1 MPCNAYGINDNYDSK
16 SSHFF
21 PALIKKIIE
30 ARRKKKDYIK
40 IWGSGKALRE
50 VIYSD
55 DIADACIFFL
65 KKKTSKSLINI
76 GTGIEKSITQYAKFI
91 MKHLGV
97 NLSIAYEK
105 QKLEGTYR
113 KLLDVSLAK
122 KYGWTYKT
130 SLELGLSKTIIDYL
144 KKNVLSNSK
153 KIKV

>member
-1 MPCNAYGINDNYDSK
+1 MK
-16 SSHFF
+16 Q
-21 PALIKKIIE
+21 E
-30 ARRKKKDYIK
+30 EKKKDYIK

-65 KKKTSKSLINI
+65 KKKTSKFLINI

-97 NLSIAYEK
+97 NLSIVYEK

-130 SLELGLSKTIIDYL
+130 SLEQGLSKTIIDYL
-144 KKNVLSNSK
+144 KKNVLSK
-153 KIKV
+153 PRKIKVKK

>member
-1 MPCNAYGINDNYDSK
+1 MK
-16 SSHFF
+16 Q
-21 PALIKKIIE
+21 E
-30 ARRKKKDYIK
+30 EKKKNYIK
-40 IWGSGKALRE
+40 IWGSGKSLRE

-97 NLSIAYEK
+97 NLSIVYEK
-105 QKLEGTYR
+105 RKLEGTYR

-130 SLELGLSKTIIDYL
+130 SLEQGLSKTILDYL
-144 KKNVLSNSK
+144 KKNVLSNSRK
-153 KIKV
+153 KK

>member
-1 MPCNAYGINDNYDSK
+1 M
-16 SSHFF
+16 
-21 PALIKKIIE
+21 
-30 ARRKKKDYIK
+30 
-40 IWGSGKALRE
+40 
-50 VIYSD
+50 IYSD

-65 KKKTSKSLINI
+65 KKKTSESFINI

-97 NLSIAYEK
+97 NLLIAYEK

-130 SLELGLSKTIIDYL
+130 SLETGLSRTIIDYL
-144 KKNVLSNSK
+144 KKNVLNNSK
-153 KIKV
+153 L